1 MFDASILL
9 SITVFCIGSLVLNS
23 LLGLGEVMIREG
35 QVERGVTI
43 LFFVA
48 ASPTTPSL
56 YREMA
61 EQSLDKLQNE
71 LSQERIKTAFS
82 DGQAAELEDIVRF
95 LPDSL
100 S

>member
-43 LFFVA
+43 LFFCGCQPNYA
-48 ASPTTPSL
+48 LPLPG
-56 YREMA
+56 
-61 EQSLDKLQNE
+61 
-71 LSQERIKTAFS
+71 
-82 DGQAAELEDIVRF
+82 DGRAK
-95 LPDSL
+95 S
-100 S
+100 